1 MRMRK
6 KKWVKPFLEEEN
18 NYLIKDYT
26 TIKNHEKIYLEIGMG
41 MGDFICASAFNNPDI
56 FYIGLEKDETCVAR
70 AIKKGEE
77 LKLNNLKISL
87 ANADMIDEYFNEK
100 SVDRIYLHFSDP
112 WPKKGHHKR
121 RLTYPTFL
129 NKYKKILKDDGTII
143 FKTDNHDFFID
154 SLEYF
159 KEANLKTVDINYNY
173 HEIYRDEP
181 LTAYEQKFKE
191 LGLPIYYIKLSK

>member
-26 TIKNHEKIYLEIGMG
+26 TIKNHKKIYLEIGMG

-70 AIKKGEE
+70 AIKKAEE

-159 KEANLKTVDINYNY
+159 EEANLKTVDINYNY

>member
-1 MRMRK
+1 MCCSC
-6 KKWVKPFLEEEN
+6 
-18 NYLIKDYT
+18 
-26 TIKNHEKIYLEIGMG
+26 HQ
-41 MGDFICASAFNNPDI
+41 
-56 FYIGLEKDETCVAR
+56 
-70 AIKKGEE
+70 KGEE